1 MKKGKII
8 WILAVIALAGAATW
22 FFGFRKAEKQP
33 VIETDHAQIGY
44 ISQSVTATGKI
55 EPVDTV
61 SVGTQVSGTIKYVY
75 ADFNSKVKKGQL
87 VAELD
92 KSLLEAQVN
101 QYRANVAVMQ
111 SQFDYQKSNF
121 DRQSL
126 LFQTGAI
133 SKADYENAQ
142 YQQNSSK
149 ASLAS
154 AQAQL
159 QASEKNLSYAS
170 IYSPVDGVVLQ
181 RNVNIGQTVA
191 ASFNTPTLY
200 VIAKDI
206 TKMQVQAAVDEAD
219 IGNVTVNQ
227 NVTFTVDAFPDDL
240 FKGIVKEIRLQ
251 PSVSANVVTY
261 TTIIN
266 AANDNLKLK
275 PGMTASI
282 IIYTKE
288 EDSALLIPAK
298 ALKLKPDSS
307 LSKYYKLI
315 YAKADSSRDRTG
327 TDSAAAIKR
336 KAMATNPMRDST
348 RKNSGDNTSRA
359 KQRGTVWVKSGDS
372 LIQKRIRIGLNDDT
386 EVQVLHGLTVNDDVI
401 TGIEVT
407 ADKSGGKS
415 AVQRSPFMPQRR
427 PNNQRAGGGARR
439 Q

>member
-1 MKKGKII
+1 MKKGIII
-8 WILAVIALAGAATW
+8 WIVLILALAGAATW
-22 FFGFRKAEKQP
+22 FFGFRKAEKPP
-33 VIETDHAQIGY
+33 VIETDHPQVGY

-92 KSLLEAQVN
+92 KSLLQAQVN
-101 QYRANVAVMQ
+101 QNLANVAVMQ
-111 SQFDYQKSNF
+111 SQYDYQKSNF

-133 SKADYENAQ
+133 SKADFENAQ

-149 ASLAS
+149 ASLVS

-191 ASFNTPTLY
+191 SSFNTPTLY
-200 VIAKDI
+200 IIAKDI

-219 IGNVTVNQ
+219 IGNVSVNQ

-240 FKGIVKEIRLQ
+240 FSGTVKEIRLQ

-261 TTIIN
+261 TTIVN

-298 ALKLKPDSS
+298 ALKFKPDSS

-315 YAKADSSRDRTG
+315 YATADSMRAKT
-327 TDSAAAIKR
+327 TVDSASAIKQKVAAIHPK
-336 KAMATNPMRDST
+336 RDST
-348 RKNSGDNTSRA
+348 MKKGGDNAARA
-359 KQRGTVWVKSGDS
+359 KQRGVVWVKSGDS

-386 EVQVLHGLTVNDDVI
+386 EVQVIHGLRTSDEVI
-401 TGIEVT
+401 TGIQVT
-407 ADKSGGKS
+407 ATQPGAKG
-415 AVQRSPFMPQRR
+415 AVQRSPFMPQRAR
-427 PNNQRAGGGARR
+427 PNNPRAGGNR